1 MLDNIPEDEK
11 IEDDLDTLKNTYNQL
26 NINNPDAYGIND
38 SLNQTV
44 FENIETEITKN
55 NSLIEAKK
63 NLVES
68 ITGSQVAKENNMT
81 EAEINAVANKNV
93 TWDPIS
99 NNVAVDNSTT
109 TIANTLNETRE
120 TLSPQLNTGI
130 PSYDPYADIPTTG
143 FGVPSGPQPAAVSTP
158 IPTVNDPMSDIP
170 TTGFGVPVGPQP
182 AALTGNVQSTTPLTN
197 FQGPSGGIGGQGT
210 FMMNLYMGRE
220 VQLKLH

>member
-1 MLDNIPEDEK
+1 
-11 IEDDLDTLKNTYNQL
+11 
-26 NINNPDAYGIND
+26 
-38 SLNQTV
+38 
-44 FENIETEITKN
+44 
-55 NSLIEAKK
+55 
-63 NLVES
+63 
-68 ITGSQVAKENNMT
+68 
-81 EAEINAVANKNV
+81 ANKNV

-109 TIANTLNETRE
+109 AIANTLNETRE
-120 TLSPQLNTGI
+120 TLSPQLNTDI

-197 FQGPSGGIGGQGT
+197 FQGPSGGISGQGT
-210 FMMNLYMGRE
+210 FYDEPIHGPGSTIKTTLGPESLVGKQSAITGVPVSESDVVAPIMPPIASNILNEGITPNTVMGNN
-220 VQLKLH
+220 V